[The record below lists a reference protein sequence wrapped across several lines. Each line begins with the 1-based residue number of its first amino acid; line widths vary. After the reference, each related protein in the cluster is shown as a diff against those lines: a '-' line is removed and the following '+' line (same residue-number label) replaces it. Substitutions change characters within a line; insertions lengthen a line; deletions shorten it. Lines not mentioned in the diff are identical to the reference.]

1 MEVPE
6 VWGASELDGKG
17 VKSHRTVKYEPGLNS
32 EGL

>member
-1 MEVPE
+1 MEDSE

-17 VKSHRTVKYEPGLNS
+17 VKSHRKLHYELRLTN